1 MSQPQAQPIPISIE
15 TLWHG
20 NLQALSEPTLRE
32 NSLTY
37 LLQEFLNGCQGHFLR
52 WPPQSLL
59 CVLVCLG
66 RGLFSVSFISLCQ
79 EEPFHPFPALLRHL
93 SLPIVNQES
102 VSSPSKFSPPSLGQS
117 TESCPH
123 ISGSGSTLH
132 YVYSTPP
139 SLLLLLTCKGLQEI
153 FQL

>member
-20 NLQALSEPTLRE
+20 NLQALSEPTPRG

-37 LLQEFLNGCQGHFLR
+37 LLQDFLNGCQGRFLR
-52 WPPQSLL
+52 WPPQSPL
-59 CVLVCLG
+59 CVFVCLG
-66 RGLFSVSFISLCQ
+66 RGLFSVSFISLWQ
-79 EEPFHPFPALLRHL
+79 EEPFHPFPALLHHL
-93 SLPIVNQES
+93 SLPVVNQKS
-102 VSSPSKFSPPSLGQS
+102 VSPPSKFRLPSLGQS
-117 TESCPH
+117 TASCPH
-123 ISGSGSTLH
+123 ISGSGSSLL